1 MNWSLLS
8 WSAGALWLAGA
19 LVLAIAELVAPGFF
33 LIFVAAAAAVTGF
46 VVLAIPGLHVIT
58 QVVLFAVLGG
68 VVITL
73 GHDWYRRLR
82 QATGESGLN
91 DRTGKLIGKTVEV
104 CDALV
109 AGQGR
114 VRVGDGAWTAR
125 GPDTP
130 AGAQV
135 RIIGAEGNVLL
146 VEPA

>member
-1 MNWSLLS
+1 MSWSLLS

-19 LVLAIAELVAPGFF
+19 LVLAIAELIAPGFF

-46 VVLAIPGLHVIT
+46 VMLAVPGLHVIT
-58 QVVLFAVLGG
+58 QVVLFAVFGG
-68 VVITL
+68 IAITL
-73 GHDWYRRLR
+73 GRNWYRRLR
-82 QATGESGLN
+82 QVTVESGLN

-109 AGQGR
+109 AGQGH

-135 RIIGAEGNVLL
+135 RVVGAEGNVLL

>member
-1 MNWSLLS
+1 MSWSLLS

-19 LVLAIAELVAPGFF
+19 LVLAIAELIAPGFF

-46 VVLAIPGLHVIT
+46 VMLAVPGLHVIT
-58 QVVLFAVLGG
+58 QVVLFAVFGG
-68 VVITL
+68 IAITL
-73 GHDWYRRLR
+73 GRNWYRRLR
-82 QATGESGLN
+82 QVTVESGLN

-135 RIIGAEGNVLL
+135 RVVGAEGNVLL